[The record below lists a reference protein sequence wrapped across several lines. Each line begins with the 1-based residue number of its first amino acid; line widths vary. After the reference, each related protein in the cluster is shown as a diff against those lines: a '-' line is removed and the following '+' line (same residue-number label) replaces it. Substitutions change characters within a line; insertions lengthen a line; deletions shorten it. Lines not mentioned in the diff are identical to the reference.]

1 MIKGRILRILSLSL
15 LICSAFILCTAL
27 GMLLKPEA
35 FHKFFSP
42 VQLVPDLVP
51 PSLSRN
57 YYWDVRSYAEMVLS
71 NRCLAFYPLW
81 PLLTRFLFNPQT
93 LEQAA
98 HSLLKLSTVIF
109 FISSP
114 LLVWVFLKNLKEQKL
129 TILILIAF
137 SVSPMAI
144 FRVIGYTESLFTLLS
159 VIFIWLC
166 MRPTQLNN
174 KIQLGL
180 LFIVTFLLSL
190 NRPILIQSLI
200 ASIASLATIIFFD
213 NLKLPRERRDF
224 LSQINQHTQKIQMT
238 VVLWTSAILGFSAY
252 GIYCLHSR
260 GNFLAP
266 FIDQKYWSTKTG
278 LHLELIF
285 FPKSP
290 LFDLLGLYFPI
301 LVLGISL
308 FVVYCKVK
316 NENPLVWVPK
326 SPIWNVLI
334 LYPPLLV
341 ISYIVNYFRL
351 KNKSANGKSYLTR
364 LNTSDFTETL
374 SNNYIFWFCAY
385 FSVVHCAL
393 IFFTRDRLY
402 SLGRH
407 IFGVPFFFLALGYL
421 CCCIPGKKTYQALW
435 WFIIISAIALV
446 EQWVNYG
453 QNKWLG

>member
-1 MIKGRILRILSLSL
+1 MKERIFRILSLSL

-159 VIFIWLC
+159 VIFILLC

-213 NLKLPRERRDF
+213 NLKLPRERIDF

-238 VVLWTSAILGFSAY
+238 VVLWTSAILGFSVY

-326 SPIWNVLI
+326 FPIWNILI

-351 KNKSANGKSYLTR
+351 RNKSANGKSYLTR